1 MLLQYAPE
9 FLALFTVNFLNI
21 LSPGPETALM
31 IYNSS
36 RYSRKVGLFTGFGI
50 VCSTLIH
57 KTYTLLGFGMV
68 IAKSPL
74 LFMIIKYAGSAYMM
88 YLGFRAFFP
97 QEKEAEHQHHSKH
110 LTPKQAFRMGFLM
123 DILHPGSSLFFMSIV
138 AATVSTSTPL
148 AVQGVYGVLLICTS
162 LCWYSALAT
171 VFSNKHLQ
179 KVVLTM
185 GPWIDRITG
194 VTLFLLAIRL
204 ALFTVK

>member
-1 MLLQYAPE
+1 MILQYAPE

-31 IYNSS
+31 VYNSS

-50 VCSTLIH
+50 VCGTMIH

-68 IAKSPL
+68 VAKSPT

-88 YLGFRAFFP
+88 YLGYRMFFP
-97 QEKEAEHQHHSKH
+97 KKKQVEHVHHPKN

-148 AVQGVYGVLLICTS
+148 AVQGIYGVLLICTS
-162 LCWYSALAT
+162 ICWYSALAT

-179 KVVLTM
+179 KVVLNI

-194 VTLFLLAIRL
+194 VTLILLAIRL
-204 ALFTVK
+204 ALFTIK